1 MGYIRDR
8 WKDPARKGRGKRWQ
22 VKYQVDGREKDGGS
36 FDNKEV
42 AKRKLVELEASVH
55 RGQWVDPTVQIT
67 VVELVRAHA
76 ATRMHRPRTAAR
88 IASMIRNHVE
98 PTPLGSRRAGAV
110 RPSEV
115 QAWVTDRAQH
125 MAPSTLRILVT
136 LVRGAFNAAVLDR
149 VVASSPFVRIALP
162 RVERERIVPLTIAQV
177 AALAEEIR
185 ERYRAMVLVQA
196 GCGLRIG
203 ELLALRVRDVDFLR
217 RTLRVEDQIDRST
230 RERVPPKTPRS
241 RRTLPLPDVVSSAL
255 ARHIAEH
262 PPTPGEGLLFHT
274 RAGLPLAHDW
284 YGNKVFVPAAVRA
297 GLPAGT
303 TTHDLRHH
311 YASLLLASGQSVIA
325 VAELLGHEN
334 ATLVL
339 STYGHLMPGGDD
351 LARKAIDVAW
361 QATSE
366 VSTKAPT
373 AQGRPG

>member
-1 MGYIRDR
+1 MGYVRDR
-8 WKDPARKGRGKRWQ
+8 WKDPARKGKGRRWQ
-22 VKYQVDGREKDGGS
+22 VKYRKDGRELDGGS

-42 AKRKLVELEASVH
+42 AKRRLVELESQVH
-55 RGQWVDPTVQIT
+55 RGQWVDPNNPTT

-88 IASMIRNHVE
+88 IDSMLRNHLE
-98 PTPLGSRRAGAV
+98 PTPLASRRAVAV

-125 MAPSTLRILVT
+125 MAPSTLRILVS
-136 LVRGAFNAAVLDR
+136 LVSGAFNAAVLDR
-149 VVASSPFVRIALP
+149 IVGASPFVRIVLP
-162 RVERERIVPLTIAQV
+162 KVEKERIVPLTVEQV
-177 AALAEEIR
+177 SALADAIG

-203 ELLALRVRDVDFLR
+203 ELLALRVQDVDFLR
-217 RTLRVEDQIDRST
+217 RTLRVEHQIDRVT
-230 RERVPPKTPRS
+230 RQRVDPKTPRS
-241 RRTLPLPDVVSSAL
+241 RRTVPLPHVASAAL
-255 ARHIAEH
+255 AQHMQRSAPAED
-262 PPTPGEGLLFHT
+262 GLLFRT
-274 RAGLPLAHDW
+274 RAGLPIAHDW
-284 YGNKVFVPAAVRA
+284 YGNKVFVPAAERA

-351 LARKAIDVAW
+351 LARKAVDTAW
-361 QATSE
+361 S
-366 VSTKAPT
+366 VSAAPAT

>member
-1 MGYIRDR
+1 VGYIRDR
-8 WKDPARKGRGKRWQ
+8 WKDPTRKGKGRRWQ

-42 AKRKLVELEASVH
+42 AKRKLVELEAAVH
-55 RGQWVDPTVQIT
+55 RGEWVDPTNATT
-67 VVELVRAHA
+67 VTELVRAHA

-88 IASMIRNHVE
+88 IDSMIRNHLE
-98 PTPLGSRRAGAV
+98 GTPLGSRRAGAV

-125 MAPSTLRILVT
+125 LAPTTMRILVT
-136 LVRGAFNAAVLDR
+136 LVSGAYRAAVLDR
-149 VVASSPFVRIALP
+149 VVGSSPFVRIALP
-162 RVERERIVPLTIAQV
+162 RIERERIVPLTVEQV
-177 AALAEEIR
+177 SALADEIG

-203 ELLALRVRDVDFLR
+203 ELLALRVQDVDWLR
-217 RTLRVEDQIDRST
+217 RTLRVEHQIDRLT
-230 RERVPPKTPRS
+230 RERVDPKTPRS
-241 RRTLPLPDVVSSAL
+241 RRTVPLPRVASVAL
-255 ARHIAEH
+255 ARHLEQLE
-262 PPTPGEGLLFHT
+262 PTEDGLIFHT
-274 RAGLPLAHDW
+274 RAGLPIAHDW
-284 YGNKVFVPAAVRA
+284 FGNKIFVPAAQRA

-351 LARKAIDVAW
+351 LARKAVDTAW
-361 QATSE
+361 ATAPE
-366 VSTKAPT
+366 APT